1 MANNNKIED
10 YFDCSKIYGLSIKQ
24 CSKLNDLDEVV
35 DKQPYY
41 YKDLIKLIIYRID
54 EGKYIGIDILIDIC
68 YSLMINTKNIIA
80 DEIHDMLYA
89 YFNTHCE

>member
-10 YFDCSKIYGLSIKQ
+10 YFDCSKIYGLSIK
-24 CSKLNDLDEVV
+24 LNDLNEVV
-35 DKQPYY
+35 DEQPYY

-68 YSLMINTKNIIA
+68 YSLMITS
-80 DEIHDMLYA
+80 
-89 YFNTHCE
+89 